1 MSLTLYYH
9 PLASYC
15 QKVLLALYE
24 GAVPFKPRLINL
36 GDVQDRTALAALW
49 PWGKFPVLR
58 DEGRGRTVPESSVVI
73 EYLARHF
80 AGASALLPE
89 DPDARSEVRLWDRVF
104 DGYVHAPMQQI
115 VADSLRPTGER
126 DARGVAE
133 ARAALHRAYALL
145 DRHLE
150 QQTWAASPNF
160 SMADC
165 AAMPALFYAAIV
177 APIPERHGQL
187 LAYFERLMQRASAQ
201 RVLREAQPYFS
212 SFPLHDAIPE
222 RFLLA

>member
-24 GAVPFKPRLINL
+24 GAVPFKPRLIDL
-36 GDVQDRTALAALW
+36 GDAHDRAALAALW

-73 EYLARHF
+73 EYLAEHF
-80 AGASALLPE
+80 AGAAALLPQ
-89 DPDARSEVRLWDRVF
+89 DADARREVRLWDRVF
-104 DGYVHAPMQQI
+104 DGYVHTPMQQI
-115 VADSLRPTGER
+115 VADRLRPAGER
-126 DARGVAE
+126 DARGVDD
-133 ARAALHRAYALL
+133 ARAMLQQAYA
-145 DRHLE
+145 RLE
-150 QQTWAASPNF
+150 RQLEHRTWVASPNF

-165 AAMPALFYAAIV
+165 AAMPALFYAAVV
-177 APIPERHGQL
+177 APIPLQHGQL
-187 LAYFERLMQRASAQ
+187 LAYFERLMQRPSAQ

-212 SFPLHDAIPE
+212 IFPFHDAIPE

>member
-24 GAVPFKPRLINL
+24 GAVPFKPRLIDL
-36 GDVQDRTALAALW
+36 GDVRDRAALAALW
-49 PWGKFPVLR
+49 PWRKFPVLR
-58 DEGRGRTVPESSVVI
+58 DEGRGRTVPESTVVI
-73 EYLARHF
+73 EYLAEHF
-80 AGASALLPE
+80 AGAAALLPE
-89 DPDARSEVRLWDRVF
+89 DADARSEVRLWDRVF
-104 DGYVHAPMQQI
+104 DGYVHAPMQLI
-115 VADSLRPTGER
+115 VADRLRPTGER
-126 DARGVAE
+126 DTRGVAD
-133 ARAALHRAYALL
+133 ARAALHLAYAQ
-145 DRHLE
+145 LE
-150 QQTWAASPNF
+150 HQLAHQTWVASPNF

-177 APIPERHGQL
+177 VPIPPQHGQL
-187 LAYFERLMQRASAQ
+187 LAYFERLVQRPSAQ

-212 SFPLHDAIPE
+212 HFPFHDAIPA